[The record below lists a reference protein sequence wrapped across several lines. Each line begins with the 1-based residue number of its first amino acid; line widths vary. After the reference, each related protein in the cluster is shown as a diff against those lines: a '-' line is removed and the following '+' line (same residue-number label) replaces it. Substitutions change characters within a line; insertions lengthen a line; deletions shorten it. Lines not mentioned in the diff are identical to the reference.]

1 MSLATMSQALKTSNK
16 SVTQPQA
23 VATPSSGVSGAAP
36 KSAPQTTAN
45 TTGTLAPKTPQLSA
59 MPDTSKIDKTNVADQ
74 LSQITASNSLPMRV
88 AAAQGDRAAA
98 ARGMQGSSINTE
110 ASMRAMVDAALPMAQ
125 QNASQNFQQGMQDD
139 AQQFQQGMQ
148 DDAQQF
154 QQGMQDDAQ
163 EFQQGMQESEVSAN
177 TIGKYIDY
185 AQQITGNFDAQ
196 IAGIMNNTNMNATD
210 KQNAINQLKTMRD
223 SQLTFISN
231 LFNKIPTTQKD
242 WASFPN
248 LGVPNITVG

>member
-1 MSLATMSQALKTSNK
+1 MSLASMSQALKTSNK

-23 VATPSSGVSGAAP
+23 VTPPSAGVSGAAP
-36 KSAPQTTAN
+36 KAAPQ
-45 TTGTLAPKTPQLSA
+45 TPQLSA

-125 QNASQNFQQGMQDD
+125 QNASQ
-139 AQQFQQGMQ
+139 
-148 DDAQQF
+148 
-154 QQGMQDDAQ
+154 

-196 IAGIMNNTNMNATD
+196 IAGIMNNTNMNADDKKTAIDNLVISRD
-210 KQNAINQLKTMRD
+210 KQLVYIT
-223 SQLTFISN
+223 N
-231 LFNKIPTTQKD
+231 LFNKIPTMQKD
-242 WASFPN
+242 WSNFPS

>member
-1 MSLATMSQALKTSNK
+1 MSLASMSQALKTSNK

-23 VATPSSGVSGAAP
+23 VTPPSAGVSGAAP
-36 KSAPQTTAN
+36 KAAPQTTTPA
-45 TTGTLAPKTPQLSA
+45 TGTLAPQTPQLSA

-125 QNASQNFQQGMQDD
+125 QNASQ
-139 AQQFQQGMQ
+139 
-148 DDAQQF
+148 
-154 QQGMQDDAQ
+154 

-210 KQNAINQLKTMRD
+210 KENAINQLKTMRD

>member
-1 MSLATMSQALKTSNK
+1 MSLASMSQALKTSNK
-16 SVTQPQA
+16 SITQPQS
-23 VATPSSGVSGAAP
+23 VTPPSAGVSGAAP
-36 KSAPQTTAN
+36 KAAPQTTTPA
-45 TTGTLAPKTPQLSA
+45 TGTLAPQTPQLSA

-125 QNASQNFQQGMQDD
+125 QNASQ
-139 AQQFQQGMQ
+139 
-148 DDAQQF
+148 
-154 QQGMQDDAQ
+154 

-196 IAGIMNNTNMNATD
+196 IAGIMNNTNMNADDKKTAIDNLVISRD
-210 KQNAINQLKTMRD
+210 KQLVYIT
-223 SQLTFISN
+223 N
-231 LFNKIPTTQKD
+231 LFNKIPTMQKD
-242 WASFPN
+242 WSNFPS

>member
-1 MSLATMSQALKTSNK
+1 MSLASMSQALKTSNK

-23 VATPSSGVSGAAP
+23 VTPPSAGVSGAAP
-36 KSAPQTTAN
+36 KSAPQATTPA
-45 TTGTLAPKTPQLSA
+45 TGTLAPQTPQLSA

-125 QNASQNFQQGMQDD
+125 QNSS
-139 AQQFQQGMQ
+139 
-148 DDAQQF
+148 
-154 QQGMQDDAQ
+154 Q

-210 KQNAINQLKTMRD
+210 KENAINQLKTMRD

>member
-1 MSLATMSQALKTSNK
+1 M
-16 SVTQPQA
+16 
-23 VATPSSGVSGAAP
+23 SGAAP
-36 KSAPQTTAN
+36 KAAPQTTTPA
-45 TTGTLAPKTPQLSA
+45 TGTLAPQTPQLSA

-125 QNASQNFQQGMQDD
+125 QNASQ
-139 AQQFQQGMQ
+139 
-148 DDAQQF
+148 
-154 QQGMQDDAQ
+154 

-210 KQNAINQLKTMRD
+210 KENAINQLKTMRD

>member
-1 MSLATMSQALKTSNK
+1 MSLATMSQALKASNK

-23 VATPSSGVSGAAP
+23 VTTPSAGVSGVAP
-36 KSAPQTTAN
+36 KATPQTTAN

-125 QNASQNFQQGMQDD
+125 QNASQN
-139 AQQFQQGMQ
+139 FQQGMQ

>member
-16 SVTQPQA
+16 SVTQPQS
-23 VATPSSGVSGAAP
+23 VTPPSAGVSGADP
-36 KSAPQTTAN
+36 KAAPQTTAN

-59 MPDTSKIDKTNVADQ
+59 IPNTSKIDKTNVADQ

-139 AQQFQQGMQ
+139 AQQ
-148 DDAQQF
+148 
-154 QQGMQDDAQ
+154 
-163 EFQQGMQESEVSAN
+163 FQQGMQESEVSAN

>member
-1 MSLATMSQALKTSNK
+1 MSLASMSQALKTSNK
-16 SVTQPQA
+16 SVTQPQS
-23 VATPSSGVSGAAP
+23 VTPPSAGVSGAAP
-36 KSAPQTTAN
+36 KAAPQATTPA
-45 TTGTLAPKTPQLSA
+45 TGTLAPQTPQLSA

-125 QNASQNFQQGMQDD
+125 QNAS
-139 AQQFQQGMQ
+139 
-148 DDAQQF
+148 
-154 QQGMQDDAQ
+154 Q

>member
-1 MSLATMSQALKTSNK
+1 MSLASMSQALKTSNK

-23 VATPSSGVSGAAP
+23 VTPPSSGVSGAAP
-36 KSAPQTTAN
+36 KAAPQTTTPA
-45 TTGTLAPKTPQLSA
+45 TGTLAPQTPQLSA

-88 AAAQGDRAAA
+88 AAAQGDRSAA

-125 QNASQNFQQGMQDD
+125 QNAS
-139 AQQFQQGMQ
+139 
-148 DDAQQF
+148 
-154 QQGMQDDAQ
+154 Q

-196 IAGIMNNTNMNATD
+196 IAGIMNNTNMSADDKKTAIDNLVISRD
-210 KQNAINQLKTMRD
+210 KQLVYIT
-223 SQLTFISN
+223 N
-231 LFNKIPTTQKD
+231 LFNKIPTMQKD
-242 WASFPN
+242 WSNFPS

>member
-1 MSLATMSQALKTSNK
+1 MSLASMSQALKTSNK

-23 VATPSSGVSGAAP
+23 VTPPSAGVSGAAP
-36 KSAPQTTAN
+36 KAAPQTTTP
-45 TTGTLAPKTPQLSA
+45 TTGTLAPQTPQLSA

-125 QNASQNFQQGMQDD
+125 QNAS
-139 AQQFQQGMQ
+139 
-148 DDAQQF
+148 
-154 QQGMQDDAQ
+154 Q

>member
-16 SVTQPQA
+16 SVTQPQT
-23 VATPSSGVSGAAP
+23 VTPPSAGVSGAAT
-36 KSAPQTTAN
+36 KATPQTTAN

-125 QNASQNFQQGMQDD
+125 QNASQN
-139 AQQFQQGMQ
+139 
-148 DDAQQF
+148 F

>member
-23 VATPSSGVSGAAP
+23 VTPPSAGVSGAAP
-36 KSAPQTTAN
+36 KAAPQTTTPA
-45 TTGTLAPKTPQLSA
+45 TGTLAPQTPQLSA

-125 QNASQNFQQGMQDD
+125 QNSS
-139 AQQFQQGMQ
+139 
-148 DDAQQF
+148 
-154 QQGMQDDAQ
+154 Q

-210 KQNAINQLKTMRD
+210 KENAINQLKTMRD

>member
-1 MSLATMSQALKTSNK
+1 MSLASMSQALKTSNK

-23 VATPSSGVSGAAP
+23 VTPPSAGVSSAAP
-36 KSAPQTTAN
+36 KAAPQTTTPA
-45 TTGTLAPKTPQLSA
+45 TGTLAPQTPQLST

-125 QNASQNFQQGMQDD
+125 QNAS
-139 AQQFQQGMQ
+139 
-148 DDAQQF
+148 
-154 QQGMQDDAQ
+154 Q

>member
-1 MSLATMSQALKTSNK
+1 
-16 SVTQPQA
+16 
-23 VATPSSGVSGAAP
+23 
-36 KSAPQTTAN
+36 
-45 TTGTLAPKTPQLSA
+45 
-59 MPDTSKIDKTNVADQ
+59 
-74 LSQITASNSLPMRV
+74 
-88 AAAQGDRAAA
+88 
-98 ARGMQGSSINTE
+98 
-110 ASMRAMVDAALPMAQ
+110 MRAMVDAALPMAQ
-125 QNASQNFQQGMQDD
+125 QNAS
-139 AQQFQQGMQ
+139 
-148 DDAQQF
+148 
-154 QQGMQDDAQ
+154 Q

>member
-1 MSLATMSQALKTSNK
+1 MSLASMSQALKTSNK

-23 VATPSSGVSGAAP
+23 VTPPSAGVSGAAP
-36 KSAPQTTAN
+36 KAAPQTTTPA
-45 TTGTLAPKTPQLSA
+45 TGTLAPQTPQLSA

-125 QNASQNFQQGMQDD
+125 QNAS
-139 AQQFQQGMQ
+139 
-148 DDAQQF
+148 
-154 QQGMQDDAQ
+154 Q

-242 WASFPN
+242 WASFPD

>member
-23 VATPSSGVSGAAP
+23 VTPPSAGVSGAAP
-36 KSAPQTTAN
+36 KATPQTTAN

-148 DDAQQF
+148 
-154 QQGMQDDAQ
+154 
-163 EFQQGMQESEVSAN
+163 ESEVSAN

>member
-1 MSLATMSQALKTSNK
+1 MSLASMSQALKTSNK

-23 VATPSSGVSGAAP
+23 VTPPSSGVSGAAP
-36 KSAPQTTAN
+36 KAAPQTTTPA
-45 TTGTLAPKTPQLSA
+45 TGTLAPQTPQLSA

-125 QNASQNFQQGMQDD
+125 QNAS
-139 AQQFQQGMQ
+139 
-148 DDAQQF
+148 
-154 QQGMQDDAQ
+154 Q

>member
-1 MSLATMSQALKTSNK
+1 MSLASMSQALKTSNK

-23 VATPSSGVSGAAP
+23 VTPPSAGVSGAAP
-36 KSAPQTTAN
+36 KAAPQTTTH
-45 TTGTLAPKTPQLSA
+45 TTGTLAPQTPQLSA

-125 QNASQNFQQGMQDD
+125 QNASQ
-139 AQQFQQGMQ
+139 
-148 DDAQQF
+148 
-154 QQGMQDDAQ
+154 

-196 IAGIMNNTNMNATD
+196 IAGIMNNTNMSADDKKTAIDNLVISRD
-210 KQNAINQLKTMRD
+210 KQLVYIT
-223 SQLTFISN
+223 N
-231 LFNKIPTTQKD
+231 LFNKIPTMQKD
-242 WASFPN
+242 WSNFPS

>member
-1 MSLATMSQALKTSNK
+1 MSLASMSQALKTSNK

-23 VATPSSGVSGAAP
+23 VTPPSAGVSGAAP
-36 KSAPQTTAN
+36 KAAPQTTTPA
-45 TTGTLAPKTPQLSA
+45 TGTLAPQTPQLSA
-59 MPDTSKIDKTNVADQ
+59 MLDTSKIDKTNVADQ

-125 QNASQNFQQGMQDD
+125 QNAS
-139 AQQFQQGMQ
+139 
-148 DDAQQF
+148 
-154 QQGMQDDAQ
+154 Q

>member
-1 MSLATMSQALKTSNK
+1 MSLASMSQALKTSNK

-23 VATPSSGVSGAAP
+23 VTPPSAGVSGAAP
-36 KSAPQTTAN
+36 KDAPQDTTPA
-45 TTGTLAPKTPQLSA
+45 TGTLAPQTPQLSA

-125 QNASQNFQQGMQDD
+125 QNAS
-139 AQQFQQGMQ
+139 
-148 DDAQQF
+148 
-154 QQGMQDDAQ
+154 Q

>member
-23 VATPSSGVSGAAP
+23 VTPPSAGVSGAAP
-36 KSAPQTTAN
+36 KAAPQTTTPA
-45 TTGTLAPKTPQLSA
+45 TGTLAPQTPQLSA

-125 QNASQNFQQGMQDD
+125 QNAS
-139 AQQFQQGMQ
+139 
-148 DDAQQF
+148 
-154 QQGMQDDAQ
+154 Q

>member
-23 VATPSSGVSGAAP
+23 VTPPSSGVSGAAP
-36 KSAPQTTAN
+36 KAAPQTTAN

-59 MPDTSKIDKTNVADQ
+59 MPNTSKIDKTNVADQ

-88 AAAQGDRAAA
+88 ASAQGDRAAA

-110 ASMRAMVDAALPMAQ
+110 ASMRAMVDAALPIAQ
-125 QNASQNFQQGMQDD
+125 QNASQN
-139 AQQFQQGMQ
+139 
-148 DDAQQF
+148 F

>member
-23 VATPSSGVSGAAP
+23 VTPPSAGVSGAAP
-36 KSAPQTTAN
+36 KAAPQTTTPA
-45 TTGTLAPKTPQLSA
+45 TGTLAPQTPQLSA

-125 QNASQNFQQGMQDD
+125 QNASQ
-139 AQQFQQGMQ
+139 
-148 DDAQQF
+148 
-154 QQGMQDDAQ
+154 

-210 KQNAINQLKTMRD
+210 KENAINQLKTMRD

>member
-1 MSLATMSQALKTSNK
+1 MSLASMSQALKTSNK

-23 VATPSSGVSGAAP
+23 VTPPSAGVSGTAP
-36 KSAPQTTAN
+36 KAAPQTTASA
-45 TTGTLAPKTPQLSA
+45 TGTLAPQTPQLSA

-74 LSQITASNSLPMRV
+74 LSQITASNSLPMRI

-125 QNASQNFQQGMQDD
+125 QNAS
-139 AQQFQQGMQ
+139 
-148 DDAQQF
+148 
-154 QQGMQDDAQ
+154 Q

>member
-23 VATPSSGVSGAAP
+23 VTTPSSGVSGAAP

-110 ASMRAMVDAALPMAQ
+110 ASMRAMVDAALPIAQ
-125 QNASQNFQQGMQDD
+125 QNASQN
-139 AQQFQQGMQ
+139 
-148 DDAQQF
+148 F

>member
-16 SVTQPQA
+16 SVTQPQS
-23 VATPSSGVSGAAP
+23 VTPPSSGVSGAAP
-36 KSAPQTTAN
+36 KAAPQTT
-45 TTGTLAPKTPQLSA
+45 TPVTGTLAPQTPQLSA

-125 QNASQNFQQGMQDD
+125 QNASQ
-139 AQQFQQGMQ
+139 
-148 DDAQQF
+148 
-154 QQGMQDDAQ
+154 

-210 KQNAINQLKTMRD
+210 KENAIKQLKTMRD

>member
-1 MSLATMSQALKTSNK
+1 M
-16 SVTQPQA
+16 
-23 VATPSSGVSGAAP
+23 SGAAP
-36 KSAPQTTAN
+36 KAAPQTT
-45 TTGTLAPKTPQLSA
+45 TPVTGTLAPQTPQLSA

-125 QNASQNFQQGMQDD
+125 QNASQ
-139 AQQFQQGMQ
+139 
-148 DDAQQF
+148 
-154 QQGMQDDAQ
+154 

-210 KQNAINQLKTMRD
+210 KENAIKQLKTMRD

>member
-16 SVTQPQA
+16 SVTQPQS
-23 VATPSSGVSGAAP
+23 VTPPSAGVSGAAP
-36 KSAPQTTAN
+36 KAAPQTTTPA
-45 TTGTLAPKTPQLSA
+45 TGTLAPQTPQLSA
-59 MPDTSKIDKTNVADQ
+59 MPNTSKIDKTNVADQ

-125 QNASQNFQQGMQDD
+125 QNASQN
-139 AQQFQQGMQ
+139 
-148 DDAQQF
+148 F

>member
-1 MSLATMSQALKTSNK
+1 MSLASMSQALKTSNK
-16 SVTQPQA
+16 SVTQPQS
-23 VATPSSGVSGAAP
+23 VTPPSAGVSGAVP
-36 KSAPQTTAN
+36 KAAPQTTTPA
-45 TTGTLAPKTPQLSA
+45 TGTLAPQTPQLSA

-125 QNASQNFQQGMQDD
+125 QNASQ
-139 AQQFQQGMQ
+139 
-148 DDAQQF
+148 
-154 QQGMQDDAQ
+154 

-196 IAGIMNNTNMNATD
+196 IAGIMNNTNMNADDKKTAIDNLVISRD
-210 KQNAINQLKTMRD
+210 KQLVYIT
-223 SQLTFISN
+223 N
-231 LFNKIPTTQKD
+231 LFNKIPTMQKD
-242 WASFPN
+242 WSNFPS

>member
-1 MSLATMSQALKTSNK
+1 MSLASMSQALKTSNK

-23 VATPSSGVSGAAP
+23 VTPPSAGVSGAAP
-36 KSAPQTTAN
+36 KAAPQTT
-45 TTGTLAPKTPQLSA
+45 TPETGTLAPQTPQLSA

-125 QNASQNFQQGMQDD
+125 QNAS
-139 AQQFQQGMQ
+139 
-148 DDAQQF
+148 
-154 QQGMQDDAQ
+154 Q

>member
-1 MSLATMSQALKTSNK
+1 MSLASMSQALKTSNK

-23 VATPSSGVSGAAP
+23 VTPPSAGVSGAAP
-36 KSAPQTTAN
+36 KAAPQTTTPA
-45 TTGTLAPKTPQLSA
+45 TGTLAPQTPQLSA

-125 QNASQNFQQGMQDD
+125 QNASQ
-139 AQQFQQGMQ
+139 
-148 DDAQQF
+148 
-154 QQGMQDDAQ
+154 

-210 KQNAINQLKTMRD
+210 KQNAINQLKT
-223 SQLTFISN
+223 
-231 LFNKIPTTQKD
+231 
-242 WASFPN
+242 
-248 LGVPNITVG
+248 

>member
-1 MSLATMSQALKTSNK
+1 MSLASMSQALKTSNK

-23 VATPSSGVSGAAP
+23 VAPPSAGVSGAAT
-36 KSAPQTTAN
+36 KAEPQTTTPA
-45 TTGTLAPKTPQLSA
+45 TGTLAPQTPQLSA

-125 QNASQNFQQGMQDD
+125 QNAS
-139 AQQFQQGMQ
+139 
-148 DDAQQF
+148 
-154 QQGMQDDAQ
+154 Q

>member
-1 MSLATMSQALKTSNK
+1 MSLASMSQALKTSNK
-16 SVTQPQA
+16 SVTQPQS
-23 VATPSSGVSGAAP
+23 VAPPSAGVSGAAP
-36 KSAPQTTAN
+36 KAAPQTTTPA
-45 TTGTLAPKTPQLSA
+45 TGTLAPQTPQLSA

-125 QNASQNFQQGMQDD
+125 QNASQ
-139 AQQFQQGMQ
+139 
-148 DDAQQF
+148 
-154 QQGMQDDAQ
+154 

-210 KQNAINQLKTMRD
+210 KENAINQLKTMRD

>member
-1 MSLATMSQALKTSNK
+1 MSLASMSQALKTSNK

-23 VATPSSGVSGAAP
+23 VTPPSAGVSGAAP
-36 KSAPQTTAN
+36 KAAPQTTTPA
-45 TTGTLAPKTPQLSA
+45 TGTLAPQTPQLSA

-110 ASMRAMVDAALPMAQ
+110 ASMRAMVDAALPIAQ
-125 QNASQNFQQGMQDD
+125 QNAS
-139 AQQFQQGMQ
+139 
-148 DDAQQF
+148 
-154 QQGMQDDAQ
+154 Q

>member
-16 SVTQPQA
+16 SVTQPQ
-23 VATPSSGVSGAAP
+23 VVTTPSSGVSGAAP
-36 KSAPQTTAN
+36 KATPQTATPA
-45 TTGTLAPKTPQLSA
+45 TGTLAPQTPQLSA

-139 AQQFQQGMQ
+139 AQ
-148 DDAQQF
+148 D
-154 QQGMQDDAQ
+154 
-163 EFQQGMQESEVSAN
+163 FQQGMQESEVSAN

>member
-1 MSLATMSQALKTSNK
+1 MSLASMSQALKTSNK
-16 SVTQPQA
+16 SVTQPQS
-23 VATPSSGVSGAAP
+23 VTPPSAGVSGAAP
-36 KSAPQTTAN
+36 KAAPQSTTPA
-45 TTGTLAPKTPQLSA
+45 TGTLAPQTPQLSA

-125 QNASQNFQQGMQDD
+125 QNASQ
-139 AQQFQQGMQ
+139 
-148 DDAQQF
+148 
-154 QQGMQDDAQ
+154 

-196 IAGIMNNTNMNATD
+196 IAGIMNNTNMSADDKKTAIDNLVISRD
-210 KQNAINQLKTMRD
+210 KQLVYIT
-223 SQLTFISN
+223 N
-231 LFNKIPTTQKD
+231 LFNKIPTMQKD
-242 WASFPN
+242 WSNFPS

>member
-1 MSLATMSQALKTSNK
+1 MSLASMSQALKTSNK

-23 VATPSSGVSGAAP
+23 VTPPSAGVSGAAP
-36 KSAPQTTAN
+36 KAAPQTTTPA
-45 TTGTLAPKTPQLSA
+45 TGTLAPQTPQLSA

-125 QNASQNFQQGMQDD
+125 QNAS
-139 AQQFQQGMQ
+139 
-148 DDAQQF
+148 
-154 QQGMQDDAQ
+154 Q

>member
-1 MSLATMSQALKTSNK
+1 MSLASMSQALKTSNK

-23 VATPSSGVSGAAP
+23 VTPPSAGVSGAAP
-36 KSAPQTTAN
+36 KAAPQTTTPA
-45 TTGTLAPKTPQLSA
+45 TGTLAPQTPQLSA
-59 MPDTSKIDKTNVADQ
+59 MPNTSKIDKTNVADQ

-125 QNASQNFQQGMQDD
+125 QNAS
-139 AQQFQQGMQ
+139 
-148 DDAQQF
+148 
-154 QQGMQDDAQ
+154 Q